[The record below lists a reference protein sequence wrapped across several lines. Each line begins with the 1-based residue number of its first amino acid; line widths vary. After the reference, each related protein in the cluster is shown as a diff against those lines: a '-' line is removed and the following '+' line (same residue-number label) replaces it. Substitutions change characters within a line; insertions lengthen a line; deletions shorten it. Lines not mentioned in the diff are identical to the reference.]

1 MITLH
6 GFASSNFYNAVKY
19 VLLYKQIPFEE
30 NEVFGG
36 GEEWLAIS
44 PVGKVPA
51 ITTAD
56 GQHLSESSVIC
67 HYLEEVYP
75 DTPLYPENPAEKARV
90 RQIMKIAELY
100 LEVPSRRMVG
110 YHFSG
115 KPAPEPLKSEVRHV
129 IKRGIGAMQRLC
141 QFSPWIAGEQF
152 TMADIYVHYINAVV
166 GQIGSRELE
175 WDILGEISGMREW
188 RERMKDSDIAR
199 KVEQER
205 AENVPRFEA
214 YIKEYMAGSK

>member
-6 GFASSNFYNAVKY
+6 GFAASNFYNAVKH

-56 GQHLSESSVIC
+56 GQYLSESSVIC

-75 DTPLYPENPAEKARV
+75 DIPLYPQDPAARGRV

-100 LEVPSRRMVG
+100 LEGPARRLVG

-115 KPAPEPLKSEVRHV
+115 KPAPEPLKGEVRHV
-129 IKRGIGAMQRLC
+129 IKRGIGGMQRLC
-141 QFSPWIAGEQF
+141 EFSPWIAGEKF
-152 TMADIYVHYINAVV
+152 SMADIYVHYINAVV

-175 WDILGEISGMREW
+175 WDILAEMPGLREW
-188 RERMKDSDIAR
+188 RELMKDSDIAR
-199 KVEQER
+199 QVEQER
-205 AENVPRFEA
+205 AANIPKFQA
-214 YIKEYMAGSK
+214 YIKEYMSSSK